1 MADHSQINRY
11 DDNGCLL
18 INACP
23 GVGGIA
29 VFQHRPVGIVRVTH
43 DLQTGPLVTP
53 VATAAPS
60 ARINYVTIHF
70 EAVVS
75 ETVTIYLNEGAPAS
89 YDTVFFSQAL
99 VASTDFY
106 WYPDNDIIVDNG
118 EGILVNCTNAGVG
131 APLNAYL
138 TVSFE
143 EFV

>member
-1 MADHSQINRY
+1 MDHSQINRY
-11 DDNGCLL
+11 NESGCLY
-18 INACP
+18 IAPCP
-23 GVGGIA
+23 DSDAMSVSL
-29 VFQHRPVGIVRVTH
+29 HRPVGIVRVTH
-43 DLQTGPLVTP
+43 DLQTGALVTP

-70 EAVVS
+70 DAVVN
-75 ETVTIYLNEGAPAS
+75 ETVTIYLNEGAPPG
-89 YDTVFFSQAL
+89 YDTVFFSQTL

-106 WYPDNDIIVDNG
+106 WYPDNDIVVDNG
-118 EGILVNCTNAGVG
+118 EGILVNVSNAGVG